1 MKPELRHC
9 RPQREVGLSVTA
21 AVRAEAAAA
30 SRVASR
36 AGAATVLPQEG
47 MVTAREV
54 AALMVAAE
62 KR

>member
-1 MKPELRHC
+1 
-9 RPQREVGLSVTA
+9 LSVTV
-21 AVRAEAAAA
+21 AVRAEVAAA